1 MWAASLGKILTIDNL
16 IKQGMVM
23 VSCCMCKSSEGP
35 GRLPVHCS
43 FSYGVI
49 YLKELVFMM
58 FEVCWVMPKSVHM
71 MLQTESVVYSSI
83 MLFWDSVEGEKSK
96 NIHNTSCQL

>member
-1 MWAASLGKILTIDNL
+1 
-16 IKQGMVM
+16 
-23 VSCCMCKSSEGP
+23 
-35 GRLPVHCS
+35 
-43 FSYGVI
+43 
-49 YLKELVFMM
+49 MM